1 MARGKI
7 DGVIETVRYA
17 PDGRIKVVRMFERR
31 GVVWSDHILV
41 DRKTLVEKLNAGR
54 KIVTGSRRQY
64 LGSMFDTGAR
74 VSLQNGHIISDKQT
88 PDRDCLGDVG
98 VF

>member
-17 PDGRIKVVRMFERR
+17 PDGRIRMVRMFERR
-31 GVVWSDHILV
+31 GVVWSDHIIV

-54 KIVTGSRRQY
+54 IIVIGSRRQY
-64 LGSMFDTGAR
+64 LGSMFETGER
-74 VSLQNGHIISDKQT
+74 VSLQKGYIITENQT
-88 PDRDCLGDVG
+88 PIQDCLGDLG
-98 VF
+98 IF